1 MTTVKELATD
11 KVYQELQNEINV
23 NNSYSPQQNTIQ
35 KSSVNE
41 NEIKIL
47 AYESKDN
54 SQQYLVTAPIHQ
66 VFNGTKNDFE
76 INQII
81 QIKNQQIT
89 QRTTI
94 QLERSRSMAKKKQ
107 EQVKLI
113 ILVILYLLL
122 LPVTL
127 IVFKLLPYIIAN
139 DTNIELSTFVTT
151 ILKHPINTFL
161 EIIQSNYMIPFFI
174 VQIIVLIVLFVFLHP
189 TKRQPFEVVGKTNPV
204 HGSAY
209 WGKNQK

>member
-1 MTTVKELATD
+1 
-11 KVYQELQNEINV
+11 
-23 NNSYSPQQNTIQ
+23 
-35 KSSVNE
+35 
-41 NEIKIL
+41 
-47 AYESKDN
+47 
-54 SQQYLVTAPIHQ
+54 
-66 VFNGTKNDFE
+66 
-76 INQII
+76 
-81 QIKNQQIT
+81 
-89 QRTTI
+89 
-94 QLERSRSMAKKKQ
+94 MAKKKQ

-127 IVFKLLPYIIAN
+127 IVFKLLPFIIAN

-161 EIIQSNYMIPFFI
+161 EIIQSTYMIPFFI

-189 TKRQPFEVVGKTNPV
+189 TKRQPFEVVVKTNPV

-209 WGKNQK
+209 WGEESKINAPKNVHLIPEKSMKSILEKSMRRGKND

>member
-1 MTTVKELATD
+1 MV
-11 KVYQELQNEINV
+11 
-23 NNSYSPQQNTIQ
+23 
-35 KSSVNE
+35 
-41 NEIKIL
+41 
-47 AYESKDN
+47 
-54 SQQYLVTAPIHQ
+54 
-66 VFNGTKNDFE
+66 
-76 INQII
+76 
-81 QIKNQQIT
+81 
-89 QRTTI
+89 
-94 QLERSRSMAKKKQ
+94 KKKQ

-161 EIIQSNYMIPFFI
+161 EIIQSTYMIPFFI

-189 TKRQPFEVVGKTNPV
+189 TNANRLRLSEKQTLFMDRLMGGRIRNKCTEKRSFDP
-204 HGSAY
+204 
-209 WGKNQK
+209 

>member
-1 MTTVKELATD
+1 
-11 KVYQELQNEINV
+11 
-23 NNSYSPQQNTIQ
+23 
-35 KSSVNE
+35 
-41 NEIKIL
+41 
-47 AYESKDN
+47 
-54 SQQYLVTAPIHQ
+54 
-66 VFNGTKNDFE
+66 
-76 INQII
+76 
-81 QIKNQQIT
+81 
-89 QRTTI
+89 
-94 QLERSRSMAKKKQ
+94 MAKKKQ

-127 IVFKLLPYIIAN
+127 IVFKLLPFIIAN

-161 EIIQSNYMIPFFI
+161 EIIQSTYMIPFFI

-209 WGKNQK
+209 WGGGIRNKCTEKRSFDPWKINEKHIRKINEEGEKWLVY